1 MPAGGLRIA
10 GAIVALLFSA
20 QANAAAPDFSPPD
33 FSPNAATAW
42 ISLRGQFRAPPS
54 GPGPVMQDPAH
65 PYVNGNDLRATGRQ
79 PTFPVADLSNPILQ
93 DWARDR
99 LRQRNERVLSGK
111 PAFSRAAS
119 CWPTGVPAF
128 LLYGVQP
135 VFFIQSP
142 GKVVMIWQ
150 TDHQVRRIYLQAR
163 HSANVKPSWFGE
175 SIGHYE
181 GDTLVVDTVGVD
193 SRTFIDSFETPHT
206 DKLHVVERF
215 HLTDGGQAMQVD
227 VHVEDAGAFTSPW
240 NAVQIYRRSE
250 PPKSGKAPLNPED
263 VGGTSSTAEPGPLI
277 ESVCAENNVSHF
289 GSDALPIPTAKTA
302 DF

>member
-1 MPAGGLRIA
+1 MSGVGLRIS
-10 GAIVALLFSA
+10 GALIALALTA
-20 QANAAAPDFSPPD
+20 QANAAVPD

-42 ISLRGQFRAPPS
+42 ISLRGQFRPPPS
-54 GPGPVMQDPAH
+54 GPGPVMEDPEH

-79 PTFPVADLSNPILQ
+79 PTFPVGDLSNPILQ
-93 DWARDR
+93 DWARDKV
-99 LRQRNERVLSGK
+99 RQHNDRVLSGK
-111 PAFSRAAS
+111 PSFSRQAS
-119 CWPTGVPAF
+119 CWPIGVPAF

-150 TDHQVRRIYLQAR
+150 TDHQVRHIYLQAR
-163 HSANVKPSWFGE
+163 HSADVKPSWFGE

-181 GDTLVVDTVGVD
+181 GDALVVDTVGVD
-193 SRTFIDSFETPHT
+193 TRTFIDSFETPHT

-215 HLTDGGQAMQVD
+215 HLTDGGRAMQVD
-227 VHVEDAGAFTSPW
+227 VHVEDPGAFTSPW

-250 PPKSGKAPLNPED
+250 PPRNGKAPLNPED

-289 GSDALPIPTAKTA
+289 GSDALPIPTAKNA